1 MRSIL
6 KYLTWRLVTIGLVI
20 LLQLIM
26 FVTLFMGLWNCSIY
40 VQMVLKVISIV
51 FTLIVFNSNSNPA
64 FKISW
69 IIVILIIP
77 LGWILYLLF
86 HGTYSSKKEVL
97 KYSDCMD
104 LTSKYNVI
112 NDSILLELK
121 QENPEFAK
129 LCQYVQNTSNMTVF
143 KNTDTKFYPCGEY
156 FFEEYIESLKSA
168 KKYIFLEY
176 FIISDG
182 FMWNTIL
189 DILKSKASNGV
200 EVRLM
205 YDDMGTISLLKHH
218 YDDYLN
224 SLGIKTVVFNRIKA
238 FPNSS
243 INFRDHRKITI
254 IDGYMAFT
262 GGLNLSDEY
271 INVKQRFGYWKD
283 SAIKLQ
289 GDGVKSMV
297 LMYLQLWNYSSY
309 DDKNSNLD
317 KYFSNISG
325 TSTGYVQSFYD
336 NPFSKKLISE
346 SVYMAIINNAK
357 DYVYICTPYL
367 ILDNEMITTLKYAS
381 ASGVDVRIV
390 TPSIPDKKR
399 VNEVTRS
406 NYVELL
412 KSGVRIFEFK
422 DGFIHSK
429 TIVSDDAY
437 AVVGTANFDFR
448 SFYMHFENSILMF
461 KTDAVMQVKS
471 DCLDIFDNISTEV
484 KYQDSISVP
493 ISKKIWRFILRL
505 FSPIM

>member
-205 YDDMGTISLLKHH
+205 YDDMGTISLLRHH

-254 IDGYMAFT
+254 IDGYIAFT

-367 ILDNEMITTLKYAS
+367 ILDN
-381 ASGVDVRIV
+381 
-390 TPSIPDKKR
+390 
-399 VNEVTRS
+399 
-406 NYVELL
+406 
-412 KSGVRIFEFK
+412 
-422 DGFIHSK
+422 
-429 TIVSDDAY
+429 
-437 AVVGTANFDFR
+437 
-448 SFYMHFENSILMF
+448 
-461 KTDAVMQVKS
+461 
-471 DCLDIFDNISTEV
+471 
-484 KYQDSISVP
+484 
-493 ISKKIWRFILRL
+493 
-505 FSPIM
+505 